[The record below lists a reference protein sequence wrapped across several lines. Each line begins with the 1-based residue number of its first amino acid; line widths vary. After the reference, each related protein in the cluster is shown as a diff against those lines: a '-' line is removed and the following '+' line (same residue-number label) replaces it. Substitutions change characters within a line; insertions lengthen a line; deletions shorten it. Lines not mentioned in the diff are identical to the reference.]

1 MYVKF
6 LTLWH
11 KRSNAYYLRSVVT
24 ASATVYFYSLGTID
38 TARFGSEI
46 ELFITTLVVYVP
58 VEDVFDA
65 AYRSQWTQIF
75 GGIGLRRLSPKK
87 SRLIEKCNAILPTK
101 SRLAPR

>member
-1 MYVKF
+1 M
-6 LTLWH
+6 LT
-11 KRSNAYYLRSVVT
+11 LRSVVT

-87 SRLIEKCNAILPTK
+87 ARLIEKCNAILPTK